1 MAPGE
6 GSYPGI
12 TYPRVPGHEV
22 VGRIDAV
29 GSGVRPQGRRRLSRW
44 PLRLLRTLP
53 WGDLLSGV
61 WRLIDPK
68 TLPTC
73 PICGNDTTTRG
84 RILVCEPCDRIVG
97 EFR

>member
-1 MAPGE
+1 MRF
-6 GSYPGI
+6 PGI
-12 TYPRVPGHEV
+12 TYPSVLGHGV
-22 VGRIDAV
+22 VRRINAL
-29 GSGVRPQGRRRLSRW
+29 GFGVRPEGRRRLSRW
-44 PLRLLRTLP
+44 FLRLLRILP
-53 WGDLLSGV
+53 WGDLLPRV

-73 PICGNDTTTRG
+73 PICGKDTTTHG